1 MLVNREAHQATLLA
15 DGRVL
20 ITGGLTSGYNPTA
33 AAEIYDPALGHFI
46 ATKNNMAAARW
57 YHTATLTDLDSGKV
71 LIAGGT
77 NSFGGIGIASQELW
91 DPATNSFSSIENLR
105 DPRMYQTATLLN
117 DGRVLLAGGQGGAMS
132 NGTGEVTKST
142 LCGPPNIT
150 NVNPP
155 SATVGTTV
163 TISGSYFGVIPGS
176 VVIGGYSGTGAEYRR
191 NASHLDQFVCVC
203 EWRAEQLGAL
213 HN

>member
-1 MLVNREAHQATLLA
+1 M
-15 DGRVL
+15 
-20 ITGGLTSGYNPTA
+20 
-33 AAEIYDPALGHFI
+33 
-46 ATKNNMAAARW
+46 
-57 YHTATLTDLDSGKV
+57 

-105 DPRMYQTATLLN
+105 DARMYQTATLLN

-176 VVIGGYSGTGAEYRR
+176 VVIGGYGANILSWSTDTIQAQVPNTGGTPPISTTLSVYVNGVQS
-191 NASHLDQFVCVC
+191 NSVPFTI
-203 EWRAEQLGAL
+203 
-213 HN
+213 N